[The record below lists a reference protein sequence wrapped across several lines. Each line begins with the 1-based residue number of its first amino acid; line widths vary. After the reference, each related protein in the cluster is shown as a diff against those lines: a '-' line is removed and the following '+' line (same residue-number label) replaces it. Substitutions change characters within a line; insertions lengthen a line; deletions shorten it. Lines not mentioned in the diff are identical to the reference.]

1 MQVGNIQQES
11 STCTSTKGAR
21 VRSTSQAYSD
31 ADPGL
36 VCPTVAAAVAAAA
49 AAAAIVAVVVDAAT
63 SAASRCSAAH
73 DSK

>member
-21 VRSTSQAYSD
+21 VTSTSQAYSD

-36 VCPTVAAAVAAAA
+36 VCPTVAAAVAA